1 MKSNTLSAL
10 LTAIKMTLAGIIAC
24 IFSFVIPWPYGFWAV
39 ITVAAVTRPGL
50 THTSLKSIARGV
62 GTLIG
67 AILAYLSVLI
77 AGNNILILILCFFII
92 ISLSSYLSLQRT
104 FISYFG
110 IIVGITVIIILSINN
125 KSEPIITIITHRVL
139 DVFAGI
145 LAILLVNA
153 LLRLFFQKKEPIK
166 KNLTVEFV
174 SNLELLFN
182 WSKNKYLTKT
192 ALAIG
197 LTSSLTFLP
206 WLYFKYPGGY
216 WVTICCL
223 FIMEENLINVKEKIW
238 LRFIAHVLAA
248 MIGTISALLI
258 GKHLWLTL
266 IPVSITFFFCGYL
279 MVINTVYGKAAN
291 TLAIAV
297 CIMLLTDPLE
307 GISFKIIAMRFINT
321 VIGLGIGFVSTWFFI
336 SRNTT
341 PPHLLEQNIKLR

>member
-10 LTAIKMTLAGIIAC
+10 LTAIKMTLAGIITC
-24 IFSFVIPWPYGFWAV
+24 IFSFFSPWPYSFWAV

-50 THTSLKSIARGV
+50 THTALKSIARGI

-67 AILAYLSVLI
+67 ASLTYISVLI
-77 AGNNILILILCFFII
+77 AGKNILILLLCFFII
-92 ISLSSYLSLQRT
+92 ISLSSYLSLQQS
-104 FISYFG
+104 FFSYCG
-110 IIVGITVIIILSINN
+110 IIIGITVIIILSTTTE
-125 KSEPIITIITHRVL
+125 SQPIKTIIIHRVF

-145 LAILLVNA
+145 LAILLVNT
-153 LLRLFFQKKEPIK
+153 LLRIFFKKKEPVK

-174 SNLELLFN
+174 SNLELLIN

-197 LTSSLTFLP
+197 FTSSITFLP

-216 WVTICCL
+216 WITICCL

-238 LRFIAHVLAA
+238 LRFLAHVLAA
-248 MIGTISALLI
+248 MIGAISALLI

-266 IPVSITFFFCGYL
+266 IPVSLTFFFCGYL
-279 MVINTVYGKAAN
+279 MVINTLYGKAAN

-297 CIMLLTDPLE
+297 CIMLLTGSSD
-307 GISFKIIAMRFINT
+307 GISFEVIAMRFINT
-321 VIGLGIGFVSTWFFI
+321 VIGLGIGFFSTWFFI
-336 SRNTT
+336 SRNAL
-341 PPHLLEQNIKLR
+341 PPHLLKKNMKLR